1 MNYKFKINIICLCK
15 FPVHFSK
22 FATNRCC
29 VSESGTQQSMN
40 QIMEMMRDSQ
50 EGMPSFRLLRLYRLT
65 LQCCFLRTDVMM
77 REIEEQLFDAEED
90 VRLGK
95 HVEFDQLAQEPANF
109 QLGLDVDL
117 VLLPNMPPA
126 NTDSSNQIKSVLRIR
141 IRDPVP
147 FQTLNPRVSC

>member
-1 MNYKFKINIICLCK
+1 
-15 FPVHFSK
+15 
-22 FATNRCC
+22 
-29 VSESGTQQSMN
+29 
-40 QIMEMMRDSQ
+40 MMRDSQ

-95 HVEFDQLAQEPANF
+95 HAEFDQLAQEPADL
-109 QLGLDVDL
+109 QLRLDVDL

-126 NTDSSNQIKSVLRIR
+126 ITDSSY
-141 IRDPVP
+141 
-147 FQTLNPRVSC
+147 